1 MTWLK
6 NNSYT
11 VARMLIYQFGI
22 AILGIILSVATATR
36 LYLMLMV
43 SIYAVLFYV
52 ILLYMMTWEDGAKE
66 GIRDEAGITRVDRLL
81 GLKLSLVANIPNF
94 LITLLLLV
102 GHLFGAVLTEATWA
116 QTTFVVAHGAG
127 AVWESMYLGI
137 INTLIPV
144 GNSTSYLYIIAYA
157 LTPLPSI
164 GACTLGY
171 LLGSYNKR
179 IFGRLT
185 EKKKS

>member
-11 VARMLIYQFGI
+11 VARMLVYQFGI
-22 AILGIILSVATATR
+22 AILGIILSVATSTR
-36 LYLMLMV
+36 LNLMLMV

-52 ILLYMMTWEDGAKE
+52 ILLYMAMWEEGAKE
-66 GIRDEAGITRVDRLL
+66 GIRGSAGIAPLDRLA
-81 GLKLSLVANIPNF
+81 GFKLALVANIPNF
-94 LITLLLLV
+94 LIALLLLI
-102 GHLFGAVLTEATWA
+102 GYLFGAVWAEAAWA
-116 QTTFVVAHGAG
+116 QTMFVVTHGVG

-137 INTLIPV
+137 INNLIPA

-157 LTPLPSI
+157 LTPLPAIAASS
-164 GACTLGY
+164 LGY

-179 IFGRLT
+179 IFGKLT